1 MICHGADKYIQQQ
14 VMGDGEI
21 PHCLLLTQ
29 IGH

>member
-1 MICHGADKYIQQQ
+1 MICHGADKYIQQ

-29 IGH
+29 LDH

>member
-1 MICHGADKYIQQQ
+1 MICNGADKSIQQ

-21 PHCLLLTQ
+21 PYCLLLTQ

>member
-1 MICHGADKYIQQQ
+1 MICHGADKYIQQ
-14 VMGDGEI
+14 VMGDGDI